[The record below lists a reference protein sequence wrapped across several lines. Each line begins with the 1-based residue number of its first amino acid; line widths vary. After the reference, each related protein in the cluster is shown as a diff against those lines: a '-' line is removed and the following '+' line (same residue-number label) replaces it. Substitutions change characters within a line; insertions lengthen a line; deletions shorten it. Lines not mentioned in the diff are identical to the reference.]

1 MPKFIFFCYFSV
13 CPITSSSQLEL
24 KFLTHIMSPV
34 SFYTPWE
41 NLQVF
46 YVFRGKERDQWH
58 EMGYKSIPHYTPF
71 MICWNS
77 TGRRP
82 DEEAATGA
90 PKQPPLT
97 KAFYC
102 EFCEIFKNFIL
113 TEHVQATASA
123 DAFWRKTSLNS
134 FESSQ
139 ESAVM
144 GAKLQSKL
152 LHPSQK

>member
-1 MPKFIFFCYFSV
+1 MLLHCLPYNEFLATWTKVFNPYHATSV
-13 CPITSSSQLEL
+13 FLYPL
-24 KFLTHIMSPV
+24 KKPPS
-34 SFYTPWE
+34 
-41 NLQVF
+41 F
-46 YVFRGKERDQWH
+46 YVFRVKERDQWY

-97 KAFYC
+97 KVFYC
-102 EFCEIFKNFIL
+102 EFREIFKNFIL
-113 TEHVQATASA
+113 TELVLATASA

-144 GAKLQSKL
+144 GAKLQPKL